1 MASESRIPFRTAA
14 LAAKRK
20 IFVKA
25 VVISA
30 IIYLLG
36 TIASMSYLCGST
48 IKDENRRHNLDILA
62 VHQDSGNISSALGS
76 AYQDLLKDSFPTI
89 IKRSPEEFVT
99 IAEVR
104 QSVCQ
109 AKYWAAMYEHN
120 STSVEDS
127 PTISFIYNG
136 VRWPEA
142 AEILIASAN
151 DIMDAAQTAYEAEM
165 LHSARQSNI
174 TIVATSPFHG
184 SKLKMEPIAATR
196 VTFVFPVLLQLFLII
211 TLNALCQN
219 FQLHEHVRILDVWMI
234 RFLIGKCFTL
244 LSAFVIAGYIITFRD
259 NWDVSPAAGFF
270 RTAAI
275 YWLLLDVNR
284 LFFET
289 LLGSYVDM
297 RWLSPFIFA
306 WLVFN
311 IASTAQPMELIPAF
325 YRVGYAA
332 PNHSALKP

>member
-20 IFVKA
+20 IFIKA
-25 VVISA
+25 ALVSA

-48 IKDENRRHNLDILA
+48 IKDENRWHNLDILA
-62 VHQDSGNISSALGS
+62 VHQDSGNISSALES
-76 AYQDLLKDSFPTI
+76 AYQDLRKDSFPTI
-89 IKRSPEEFVT
+89 IKRSPEEYVT
-99 IAEVR
+99 IAEHFSR
-104 QSVCQ
+104 EF
-109 AKYWAAMYEHN
+109 AYL
-120 STSVEDS
+120 
-127 PTISFIYNG
+127 SFIYNG
-136 VRWPEA
+136 TRWPEA
-142 AEILIASAN
+142 AEILIASAK

-165 LHSARQSNI
+165 LHSARRSNI

-196 VTFVFPVLLQLFLII
+196 LVSDVYITTVNFVFPVLLQLFLII
-211 TLNALCQN
+211 TLNTLCQN
-219 FQLHEHVRILDVWMI
+219 FQLHAHVRILDVWMI

-275 YWLLLDVNR
+275 YWLLLDVNW

-325 YRVGYAA
+325 SSRGLRRSQ
-332 PNHSALKP
+332 P